1 MLLPCCPLQGE
12 FSANGRFGSMF
23 GSMALTDRRRRVI
36 EGFPAK
42 IREISSLARS
52 RTRRGARQTTWKDA
66 RADPGARRHA
76 VDHVKRHH
84 FLKHRR
90 STNSSSHDV
99 TDTVPKS
106 LQSYLSGTMSLVSS
120 IDELVKCEFIQVST
134 YISIARGSREG

>member
-1 MLLPCCPLQGE
+1 MKTFIG
-12 FSANGRFGSMF
+12 
-23 GSMALTDRRRRVI
+23 
-36 EGFPAK
+36 GFPAK

-84 FLKHRR
+84 FFKHRR

-99 TDTVPKS
+99 NDTVPKS
-106 LQSYLSGTMSLVSS
+106 P
-120 IDELVKCEFIQVST
+120 
-134 YISIARGSREG
+134 